1 MSKVND
7 IILEMKQLEWQIEAL
22 KKELLT
28 LQTNCNHVFV
38 SNTLMK
44 QCVKCNQSES
54 IYY

>member
-1 MSKVND
+1 MCRVNEITD
-7 IILEMKQLEWQIEAL
+7 EIKQLECRAEAL

-28 LQTNCNHVFV
+28 LQANCDHVFV

-44 QCVKCNQSES
+44 HCVKCNQSES